1 MTETVKKIEPQ
12 TTERAS
18 RAAGVVPTAKKSE
31 ALAVTSE
38 SSKTTTT
45 KKMVKQVTEVGARAN
60 FVRVT
65 PRKVRLVIDQIR
77 GLAVAD
83 ALNVLRFTH
92 KAAMSP
98 VAKLLNSAIANATNN
113 FEIEKNRLFIKKI
126 TADDGPT
133 IKRQQ
138 PRAFGR
144 SAMIRKRTSHINLIL
159 GVAPANAP
167 VKKTTTKKSAA
178 VSATKSA

>member
-1 MTETVKKIEPQ
+1 MTDTVKKTEPQ
-12 TTERAS
+12 IIS
-18 RAAGVVPTAKKSE
+18 RVSRMAGVVPTAEKSE
-31 ALAVTSE
+31 ALAVAPKFSNTGE
-38 SSKTTTT
+38 KRV
-45 KKMVKQVTEVGARAN
+45 VKQVSEVGARAN

-77 GLAVAD
+77 GLAIAD

-98 VAKLLNSAIANATNN
+98 VTKLLNSAIANATNN

-159 GVAPANAP
+159 GVAPANEP
-167 VKKTTTKKSAA
+167 VKKATTKKSAA
-178 VSATKSA
+178 VSVTK